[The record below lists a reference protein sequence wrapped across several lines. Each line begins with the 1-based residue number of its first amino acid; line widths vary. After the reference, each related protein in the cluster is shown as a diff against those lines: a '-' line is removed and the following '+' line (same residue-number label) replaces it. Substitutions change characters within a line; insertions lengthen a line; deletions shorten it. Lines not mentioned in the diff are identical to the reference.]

1 MSDTTPNA
9 IAKNSELSSKS
20 SKRTGSE
27 LNAEVRIYKITHL
40 VTEIRQMLEA
50 SYRSCWV
57 EAEISSLSRPA
68 SGHCYFSLKD
78 DTAQIRCAMF
88 KGAVNSSHRN
98 TGYAL
103 KEGDLVRVRGKV
115 SVYAARGDMQFIVQH
130 VEPAGEGLL
139 KRQFEQLK
147 QQLSSEGLFNQE
159 EKRVIPNLPKCIG
172 IISSPTGAAIN
183 DILTTLQRRFP
194 SIPVRIYP
202 SLVQGNNAPEQLVT
216 ALKIAEKD
224 QQCDVIILSRGGGS
238 LEDLW
243 AFNDETLA
251 RAIFKCGTPIVS
263 AVGHEVDV
271 SICDFV
277 ADIRAATPTAAAELV
292 TPDQQ
297 YYINQLGGLLQRL
310 KNIQRNRL
318 NDKAQQVDVLA
329 RRVIHPSMTLKN
341 KRQRLQELNA
351 RLLSLQTKRLNTDLQ
366 IVKQLNARIS
376 ANNPNLKTKQLKRQL
391 TQYKSSLNYS
401 MTRTVTDKTSKLKQ
415 LSAHINAINPLAIL
429 ERGYS
434 VVATSE
440 KMNQFITDAKQLSN
454 GDNVYL
460 KFSKGSASCV
470 VENIDKEV

>member
-1 MSDTTPNA
+1 MTSTNTTNIHGSPP
-9 IAKNSELSSKS
+9 EL
-20 SKRTGSE
+20 R
-27 LNAEVRIYKITHL
+27 VYKISHL

-50 SYRSCWV
+50 SYRSCWI

-88 KGAVNSSHRN
+88 KAAVSSSQRN

-139 KRQFEQLK
+139 KRQFDMLK
-147 QQLSSEGLFNQE
+147 QQLSNEGLFDQE
-159 EKRVIPNLPKCIG
+159 HKRVIPNLPKCIG
-172 IISSPTGAAIN
+172 LISSPTGAAIN
-183 DILTTLQRRFP
+183 DILITLKRRFP
-194 SIPVRIYP
+194 SIPVRLYP
-202 SLVQGNNAPEQLVT
+202 SLVQGENAPQQLIN
-216 ALKIAEKD
+216 ALKLAEKD
-224 QQCDVIILSRGGGS
+224 EQCDIIILSRGGGS

-251 RAIFKCGTPIVS
+251 RAVFNCKIPVVS

-297 YYINQLGGLLQRL
+297 YYINQLGGFLQRL
-310 KNIQRNRL
+310 KNTQRNHL
-318 NDKAQQVDVLA
+318 NEKAQQVDALA
-329 RRVIHPSMTLKN
+329 RRVIHPNAALKI
-341 KRQRLQELNA
+341 KQQRLQELNT
-351 RLLSLQTKRLNTDLQ
+351 RLFSLQTHRLNTDRQ
-366 IVKQLNARIS
+366 MVKQLHARIN
-376 ANNPNLKTKQLKRQL
+376 ANNPSHRMAHLKQQL
-391 TQYKSSLNYS
+391 TNCKQSLSFS
-401 MTRTVTDKTSKLKQ
+401 MARTLTSNANKLQQ
-415 LSAHINAINPLAIL
+415 LSAHINAVNPLAVL

-434 VVATSE
+434 IAATSE
-440 KMNQFITDAKQLSN
+440 HMSHVITDAQQLSN
-454 GDNVYL
+454 GDSVYL
-460 KFSKGSASCV
+460 KFSQGSANCV
-470 VENIDKEV
+470 VKNINEE